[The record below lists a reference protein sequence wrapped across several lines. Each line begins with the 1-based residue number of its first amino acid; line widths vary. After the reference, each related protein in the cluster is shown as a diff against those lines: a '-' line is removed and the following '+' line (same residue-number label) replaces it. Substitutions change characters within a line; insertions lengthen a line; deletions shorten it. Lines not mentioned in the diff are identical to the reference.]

1 MEAAEKIL
9 GLALHVCD
17 EVIEDAKTGKKSLIG
32 LFNRIV
38 SARFPCVH
46 PKLHVFV
53 SITGGRGR
61 RRAELRCVNQSTRAV
76 LLSSRGE
83 ISFSN
88 PNAVIDV
95 NFLLTNVTFPEPGSY
110 SFEFLCDGE
119 LVFDRL
125 FTVQQARKGPPP
137 GPPRPPGPTQ
147 TG

>member
-1 MEAAEKIL
+1 MESTEKIL

-46 PKLHVFV
+46 PKMHVFV

-61 RRAELRCVNQSTRAV
+61 QQAELRCVNHSTHAV
-76 LLSSRGE
+76 LLSTRGE
-83 ISFSN
+83 ISFAN

-95 NFLLTNVTFPEPGSY
+95 NFHLTNVKFPEPGTY
-110 SFEFLCDGE
+110 SFEFLCEGE

-125 FTVQQARKGPPP
+125 FLVLQGQGSPSPPP
-137 GPPRPPGPTQ
+137 KQDQSRA
-147 TG
+147 